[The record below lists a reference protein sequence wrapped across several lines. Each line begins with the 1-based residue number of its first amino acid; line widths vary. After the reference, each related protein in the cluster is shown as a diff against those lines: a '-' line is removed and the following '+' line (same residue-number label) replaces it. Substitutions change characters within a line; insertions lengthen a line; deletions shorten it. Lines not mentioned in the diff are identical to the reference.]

1 MEEAQELI
9 SRVDELEKEKERERS
24 AMMFKANVVSGTPQ
38 QLMLFAHLLFDCLA
52 TDCCWV

>member
-24 AMMFKANVVSGTPQ
+24 AMMFKANVVSWTLQ
-38 QLMLFAHLLFDCLA
+38 QLMLFVHLIVCLF
-52 TDCCWV
+52 